1 MKFRYCCGL
10 LLIVVAVLLAG
21 CSKTNQQYK
30 AGTKAES
37 LNDYDTALDNYNQ
50 ALRSDPNNTE
60 FKLKAARARFEA
72 STWHLDQGRRLREQS
87 NLELAL
93 GEFRKAQMID
103 PSSAVAAQE
112 VQATTDLLAA
122 KQGAMQNSEPA
133 SPAAGEPRL
142 MAGPPQLEPISRA
155 PINMKATN
163 DAKAV
168 FDAVGKLAGL
178 TVIFDADYT
187 SRRISVELTN
197 VTLEQALNIVALQ
210 SKAFWRPV
218 TSNIIFVAPD
228 QAQKRK
234 DYEEEIVKTFYLRNT
249 VLPQELTE
257 IVTSIRQL
265 LDLRRVH
272 QINAQNAIVI
282 RDTPDR
288 VLLAQK
294 IIDDIDKAKPE
305 VVIQVA
311 VMQARRDRLQN
322 MGIQPGTSASL
333 AFAPPTTTTP
343 TSGGTSTPPAASI
356 ALNQLQR
363 LSTADYSL
371 TLPGAQANFLMTDSS
386 THIIDNPEIRVV
398 DGQTAKL
405 KVGDRV
411 PVATGSFQAGVG
423 VGGGGAGGLVN
434 PLVNTQFQYLDV
446 GVNVDVTP
454 RIHPDHEISLK
465 INVVVSSVTGQQP
478 IGGINQPIIS
488 QRSIEHDV
496 RLKDGEVSVLGGL
509 IERTDSN
516 TINGWPGLAKLPF
529 FRYFFSSDNIDHQE
543 NEVLIVL
550 IPHIVRLPTMTAENL
565 RSIASG
571 TDANAEVRLENVVM
585 APQMPKTQ
593 GVPVTEQP
601 PAGTSQPPAAPAA
614 PSQTAATQSPSLRF
628 DPGAAALKPGETT
641 TIGVVVQNVQ
651 DLYSIPMLL
660 QYNPAVISVEDVRQ
674 GGFLSGGTQDIAIV
688 ERVDK
693 ERGQAIISATRM
705 PNTPGVSGSGTLVG
719 IVVRGVAPGNSQ
731 LSIVQVNGKDSQQRP
746 IQMVT
751 SEAAIRVQ

>member
-1 MKFRYCCGL
+1 MNIRHLCGL
-10 LLIVVAVLLAG
+10 TLLVAAALLAG
-21 CSKTNQQYK
+21 CPKGGQNYS
-30 AGTKAES
+30 AGEKAEAVK
-37 LNDYDTALDNYNQ
+37 DYDTALDYYNK
-50 ALRSDPNNTE
+50 ALQTSPNNTE
-60 FKLKAARARFEA
+60 YKLKAARARFEA
-72 STWHLDQGRRLREQS
+72 GQWHVDQGRRLRTQS

-93 GEFRKAQMID
+93 LEFRKAQMID
-103 PSSAVAAQE
+103 PASAVAAQE
-112 VQATTDLLAA
+112 VQATIDLIAA
-122 KQGAMQNSEPA
+122 KQGTTENLTR
-133 SPAAGEPRL
+133 PAAPADDMKV
-142 MAGPPQLEPISRA
+142 MAGPPAIQPLSRA

-163 DAKAV
+163 DSKAV

-178 TVIFDADYT
+178 TIIFDADFT

-218 TSNIIFVAPD
+218 TSNIIFVIPD
-228 QAQKRK
+228 QPQKRK
-234 DYEEEIVKTFYLRNT
+234 DYEEEIVKTFYLKNT

-265 LDLRRVH
+265 LDLRRVQ

-288 VLLAQK
+288 VMLAGK
-294 IIDDIDKAKPE
+294 IIDDIDRAKPE
-305 VVIQVA
+305 VVIQIA
-311 VMQARRDRLQN
+311 VMQARLDRMRN
-322 MGIQPGTSASL
+322 IGIQPGTSASI
-333 AFAPPTTTTP
+333 AFTP
-343 TSGGTSTPPAASI
+343 GGTSTSTTTASATSL
-356 ALNQLQR
+356 ALNQLR
-363 LSTADYSL
+363 HLSTGDYSI
-371 TLPGAQANFLMTDSS
+371 TMPGAQASFLMTDTS

-405 KVGDRV
+405 RVGDRV
-411 PVATGSFQAGVG
+411 PVATGSFQAGIG
-423 VGGGGAGGLVN
+423 VGTTGTGGGVVN

-454 RIHPDHEISLK
+454 RIHPDHEISMK
-465 INVVVSSVTGQQP
+465 VNVVVSSVTGSST

-488 QRSIEHDV
+488 QRSIEHDI
-496 RLKDGEVSVLGGL
+496 RLKDGEVNVLGGL

-516 TINGWPGLAKLPF
+516 VINGWPVLAKLPF
-529 FRYFFSSDNIDHQE
+529 FRYFFSGNTVDHQD

-550 IPHIVRLPTMTAENL
+550 IPHIVRLPTLTAENL

-571 TDANAEVRLENVVM
+571 SDTNAEVRLENEVM
-585 APQMPKTQ
+585 APPVPKQQT
-593 GVPVTEQP
+593 VPVPVQAP
-601 PAGTSQPPAAPAA
+601 PVAAAPA
-614 PSQTAATQSPSLRF
+614 PSAGPQNAMLRF
-628 DPGAAALKPGETT
+628 DPGAVTVKPGETT
-641 TIGVVVQNVQ
+641 TVGVVVQNVQ
-651 DLYSIPMLL
+651 DLYSIPLL
-660 QYNPAVISVEDVRQ
+660 VQFNPAVISIEDVRQ

-719 IVVRGVAPGNSQ
+719 IVVKGIAPGNSQ
-731 LSIVQVNGKDSQQRP
+731 LSIVQVNAKDSQQRP

-751 SEAAIRVQ
+751 GEATIRVQ

>member
-1 MKFRYCCGL
+1 MRMLDWCGL
-10 LLIVVAVLLAG
+10 IEKNGARMKPRYLSGVVVVVYAVLLTG
-21 CSKTNQQYK
+21 CAKGNQQYN
-30 AGTKAES
+30 AGAKAES
-37 LNDYDTALDNYNQ
+37 LKDYDTALENYKQ
-50 ALRSDPNNTE
+50 ALQAEPNNTE
-60 FKLKAARARFEA
+60 YKLKAARARFEA
-72 STWHLDQGRRLREQS
+72 AQWHVDQGRRLREQS

-93 GEFRKAQMID
+93 GEFRKAAMID
-103 PSSAVAAQE
+103 PSSAVATQE
-112 VQATTDLLAA
+112 VQATIDLMAA
-122 KQGAMQNSEPA
+122 KQGSTQNSRPT
-133 SPAAGEPRL
+133 SPAEEDTKL
-142 MAGPPQLEPISRA
+142 MAGPPKLEPLSRSA
-155 PINMKATN
+155 INMKATN

-178 TVIFDADYT
+178 TVIFDVDFT

-249 VLPQELTE
+249 TLPQELTE

-265 LDLRRVH
+265 LDLRRVQ

-288 VLLAQK
+288 VMLAEK
-294 IIDDIDKAKPE
+294 IINDIDKAKPE

-311 VMQARRDRLQN
+311 VLQARRDRLRN
-322 MGIQPGTSASL
+322 IGIQPGTSSSIT
-333 AFAPPTTTTP
+333 FTPPTASSSTTAA
-343 TSGGTSTPPAASI
+343 TSV
-356 ALNQLQR
+356 ALNQLR
-363 LSTADYSL
+363 TLSTADYSI
-371 TLPGAQANFLMTDSS
+371 TLPGAQANFLMTDNS

-405 KVGDRV
+405 RVGDRV

-423 VGGGGAGGLVN
+423 VGGGTAGLVN

-454 RIHPDHEISLK
+454 RIHPNHEISLK
-465 INVVVSSVTGQQP
+465 VNVVVSSVTGHAT
-478 IGGINQPIIS
+478 IGGIDQPIIS

-496 RLKDGEVSVLGGL
+496 RLKDGEVNVLGGL

-516 TINGWPGLAKLPF
+516 NINGWPILAKLPF
-529 FRYFFSSDNIDHQE
+529 FRYFFSSDSVDHQE

-571 TDANAEVRLENVVM
+571 TDTNAEVRLENEVM
-585 APQMPKTQ
+585 APPVPKTEA
-593 GVPVTEQP
+593 VPV
-601 PAGTSQPPAAPAA
+601 PAQPPAAAA
-614 PSQTAATQSPSLRF
+614 PRPQA
-628 DPGAAALKPGETT
+628 
-641 TIGVVVQNVQ
+641 
-651 DLYSIPMLL
+651 
-660 QYNPAVISVEDVRQ
+660 PAS
-674 GGFLSGGTQDIAIV
+674 
-688 ERVDK
+688 
-693 ERGQAIISATRM
+693 
-705 PNTPGVSGSGTLVG
+705 
-719 IVVRGVAPGNSQ
+719 
-731 LSIVQVNGKDSQQRP
+731 
-746 IQMVT
+746 
-751 SEAAIRVQ
+751 

>member
-1 MKFRYCCGL
+1 MKHRHLCGQI
-10 LLIVVAVLLAG
+10 LIVTAILLAG
-21 CSKTNQQYK
+21 CAKGNQQYK

-37 LNDYDTALDNYNQ
+37 LNDYDTALQNYNQ
-50 ALRSDPNNTE
+50 ALQADPNNTE

-72 STWHLDQGRRLREQS
+72 SQWHVDQGRHLREQS

-93 GEFRKAQMID
+93 AEFRKAAMID

-112 VQATTDLLAA
+112 VQATMALLAT
-122 KQGAMQNSEPA
+122 KQGTTQNSGPT
-133 SPAAGEPRL
+133 SPSAEEPRL
-142 MAGPPQLEPISRA
+142 MAGPPQLEPLSRA

-178 TVIFDADYT
+178 TVIFDVDFT

-265 LDLRRVH
+265 LDLRRVQ

-288 VLLAQK
+288 VMLAQK

-311 VMQARRDRLQN
+311 VMQARRDRLRN
-322 MGIQPGTSASL
+322 IGIQPGTSASL
-333 AFAPPTTTTP
+333 TFTPPSTTTT
-343 TSGGTSTPPAASI
+343 TGSTPAAAASL
-356 ALNQLQR
+356 ALNQLQH

-405 KVGDRV
+405 RVGDRV

-423 VGGGGAGGLVN
+423 VGGGTGGGLVN

-465 INVVVSSVTGQQP
+465 VNVVVSSVTGTAS
-478 IGGINQPIIS
+478 IGGISQPIIS

-496 RLKDGEVSVLGGL
+496 RLKDGEVNVLGGL
-509 IERTDSN
+509 IERTDVN

-571 TDANAEVRLENVVM
+571 TDTNAEVHLENVVM
-585 APQMPKTQ
+585 APPVPNAQTVA
-593 GVPVTEQP
+593 VPVQP
-601 PAGTSQPPAAPAA
+601 QPG
-614 PSQTAATQSPSLRF
+614 TAATPPAQAPATPQNPSLRF
-628 DPGAAALKPGETT
+628 DPGSVALKPGETT

-660 QYNPAVISVEDVRQ
+660 QFNPAVISVEDVRQ

-731 LSIVQVNGKDSQQRP
+731 LSIVQVNAKDSQQRP

-751 SEAAIRVQ
+751 SESTIRVQ